1 MPRTGAGR
9 GNAGRRSMP
18 QTFFGNTDGM
28 KGNVFQ
34 CHGESTSKQQFLK
47 TVGVLEEHINKTF
60 DYPQDIASVC
70 KSFAV
75 VPLTMPDNL
84 DKATYDTDMG
94 RRMIWETSINAY
106 MRRTKKMSSKLCA
119 IYAIVWGQ
127 SSPMMQSKLE
137 SLVEYE
143 ARSTDCDCVW
153 LLKKSWASRTVS
165 KGHRTYSSPS
175 TTHGAT
181 ITPTTK
187 ERNSPYTST

>member
-47 TVGVLEEHINKTF
+47 TVGVLEEHINKTS
-60 DYPQDIASVC
+60 DYPKDIASVC

-84 DKATYDTDMG
+84 DKATYNTDMG
-94 RRMIWETSINAY
+94 RRMKRETSMKAY
-106 MRRTKKMSSKLCA
+106 MRRTEKMESNLRA
-119 IYAIVWGQ
+119 IYATMWG
-127 SSPMMQSKLE
+127 
-137 SLVEYE
+137 
-143 ARSTDCDCVW
+143 
-153 LLKKSWASRTVS
+153 
-165 KGHRTYSSPS
+165 
-175 TTHGAT
+175 
-181 ITPTTK
+181 
-187 ERNSPYTST
+187 